1 MQRAKVKKVESRKAR
16 AAKESAATRKAAGRA
31 AVAATNSVTAQMI
44 ITIQGKRKATN
55 LTRGEDH

>member
-1 MQRAKVKKVESRKAR
+1 MESREAR
-16 AAKESAATRKAAGRA
+16 AAKESAATQKAAEHA
-31 AVAATNSVTAQMI
+31 AVAATNSGTAQMI